1 MLRSNSYLI
10 AAHVL
15 GWILFFS
22 LIVGFVMNGH
32 YGGSLS
38 MLFTP
43 SFLLFGVFYPALF
56 YVNELLLMPA
66 LYFRKRYLSYFVIM
80 AVLFVLVILLRPF
93 DQLLHMDHRMPPP
106 RPGGQR
112 GPGPDRGRPAIDI
125 VSIILFIMTWSFSTA
140 LLILRQWRN
149 SEQRIA
155 RAEFERANAE
165 LSFLKAQINPHFLFN
180 TLNNIYAMS
189 VSGNAYTSTAIM
201 KLSNIMRYVT
211 DEANQ
216 QFVPLQQEV
225 NCILDY
231 IDLQRMR
238 LNEKT
243 VVDFTVTGDVKG
255 KSIPPLLLMTF
266 VENVF
271 KYGVSNHEETTINI
285 ALSTGGNN
293 IHFLCTNKI
302 FAAQSGQDRTG
313 IGIANSRQRL
323 KSLYPGRH
331 RLEIKDDGKTYAVDL
346 TLEA

>member
-1 MLRSNSYLI
+1 
-10 AAHVL
+10 
-15 GWILFFS
+15 
-22 LIVGFVMNGH
+22 MNGH

-43 SFLLFGVFYPALF
+43 AFLLFLVFYPALF
-56 YVNELLLMPA
+56 YVNELMLMPA
-66 LYFRKRYLSYFVIM
+66 FYLRKRYLSYFVIM
-80 AVLFVLVILLRPF
+80 VVLFVLVILLKPF

-106 RPGGQR
+106 PGGPR
-112 GPGPDRGRPAIDI
+112 GPGPDRGRPVIDI

-140 LLILRQWRN
+140 LFTLRQWRN

-155 RAEFERANAE
+155 RAEFERTNAE

-211 DEANQ
+211 DEASH

-225 NCILDY
+225 SCIMDY

-243 VVDFTVTGDVKG
+243 VVNFTVTGDVKG

-271 KYGVSNHEETTINI
+271 KYGVSSHEEATINI
-285 ALSTGGNN
+285 TLSTGGNN
-293 IHFLCTNKI
+293 IQFLCTNKI
-302 FAAQSGQDRTG
+302 FAAQSVQDRTG

-323 KSLYPGRH
+323 QSLYPGRH
-331 RLEIKDDGKTYAVDL
+331 RLEIKDDGKNYSVDL